1 MWLHLSVPVVLGKQ
15 WDAWE
20 EASLWQA
27 RRPIVLGGD
36 RMRTSNRAGVR
47 AARWAGAALGGLG
60 LVVTAAAPS
69 YAAPVPDYEMPFAC
83 GQVWEGSTRASH
95 SPSVYSADFNRVP
108 DFGEPALAAAAG
120 VVSRV
125 EDLGSRSYGRYV
137 IVDHGNGDTTLY
149 AHMDATWVQ
158 PGQRVDQG
166 AILGLVGTS
175 GGSSGPHLH
184 FEERLNNRVQR
195 PFFHQAEF
203 AMPRTQASQNCAD
216 APVVGDWDGNGVDE
230 VAVFRRA
237 KTSKFRLAQTGQ
249 KPVVVGFGLGTD
261 QPVVGDWDGNGVSD
275 VGVRRQ
281 KGNRF
286 WLRMADGSTQVVRF
300 GSRPDLALTGDWDG
314 NGTTELGVWKPA
326 RAKFVLRHADGT
338 KSKVLLGSVDDLP
351 VTGDWNGDRVTDLGV
366 FDPAT
371 ATFTLRTVGA
381 DGVPVLTPV
390 IFGISTDLPVTGDW
404 DGNGITDV
412 GIWRPSTAT
421 YELRATPAAARTATV
436 TATKFGRPRVR

>member
-1 MWLHLSVPVVLGKQ
+1 
-15 WDAWE
+15 
-20 EASLWQA
+20 
-27 RRPIVLGGD
+27 
-36 RMRTSNRAGVR
+36 MRTSNRGGVR
-47 AARWAGAALGGLG
+47 AARWVAAALGAFG

-166 AILGLVGTS
+166 AVLGLVGTS

-184 FEERLNNRVQR
+184 FEERLNNRVQS
-195 PFFHQAEF
+195 PFFHQVEF
-203 AMPRTQASQNCAD
+203 KMPRTEASRNCAD

-237 KTSKFRLAQTGQ
+237 QTSKFRLAQAGQ

-326 RAKFVLRHADGT
+326 SAKFVLRHADGS

-366 FDPAT
+366 FDAAT

-390 IFGISTDLPVTGDW
+390 MFGLSTDLPVTGDW

>member
-1 MWLHLSVPVVLGKQ
+1 
-15 WDAWE
+15 
-20 EASLWQA
+20 
-27 RRPIVLGGD
+27 
-36 RMRTSNRAGVR
+36 MRTSSRALMRGARRV
-47 AARWAGAALGGLG
+47 AATLGGFA
-60 LVVTAAAPS
+60 VVMTAAAPS

-95 SPSVYSADFNRVP
+95 SPSVWSADFNRVP

-125 EDLGSRSYGRYV
+125 EDLGGRSYGKYV

-149 AHMDATWVQ
+149 AHMDALWVK

-166 AILGLVGTS
+166 AVLGLVGTS

-195 PFFHQAEF
+195 PYFHQVEF
-203 AMPRTQASQNCAD
+203 VMPRSQASRNCPD

-237 KTSKFRLAQTGQ
+237 KTSKFRLARAGA
-249 KPVVVGFGLGTD
+249 KPTTVGFGLGTD

-275 VGVRRQ
+275 VGIRRQ

-286 WLRMADGSTQVVRF
+286 WLRMADGSTQVVPF
-300 GSRPDLALTGDWDG
+300 GARADLPVTGDWDG
-314 NGTTELGVWKPA
+314 NGTSELGVWKPSKT
-326 RAKFVLRHADGT
+326 KFVLRNADGRVT
-338 KSKVLLGSVDDLP
+338 RVVLGGVDDVP

-366 FDPAT
+366 FDPGT

-390 IFGISTDLPVTGDW
+390 AFGLSTDLPVTGDW

-412 GIWRPSTAT
+412 GIWRPATAT
-421 YELRATPAAARTATV
+421 YELRVTPAAARTATV
-436 TATKFGRPRVR
+436 TAMKFGRPRVR